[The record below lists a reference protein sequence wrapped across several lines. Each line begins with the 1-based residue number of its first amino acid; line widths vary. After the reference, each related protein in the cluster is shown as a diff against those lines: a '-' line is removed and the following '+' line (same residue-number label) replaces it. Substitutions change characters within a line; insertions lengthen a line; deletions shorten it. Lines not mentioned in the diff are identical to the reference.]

1 MDFMVNTTAAASFG
15 AAVTIL
21 LGGKYYIVLFRIT
34 ETFKTAT
41 CPLHKWC
48 LVAGHISLDFMRKTL
63 KNTACCGIIF
73 K

>member
-1 MDFMVNTTAAASFG
+1 MVNTTAAASFE

-21 LGGKYYIVLFRIT
+21 LGGKYYIVLFRIADA
-34 ETFKTAT
+34 FKTAT
-41 CPLHKWC
+41 CTLYKRRQ
-48 LVAGHISLDFMRKTL
+48 VVVHISLDFMRKTL